1 MLMARSDAE
10 CFEGQ
15 VWPGVEVI
23 INDPNRLESL
33 LKEIVDS
40 LKNREEDLNA
50 RIKPIDA
57 RLAEIAEQKAR
68 LADDWVQLDMDT
80 NKYQDL
86 STKLGART

>member
-1 MLMARSDAE
+1 MLMARPDTE
-10 CFEGQ
+10 CLEGQ

-33 LKEIVDS
+33 LKEIADS

-68 LADDWVQLDMDT
+68 FSLLWMPISIKTSALSWGLEP
-80 NKYQDL
+80 KYL
-86 STKLGART
+86 CR